1 LLKPARSK
9 QKAKDPEGRMPLADH
24 LRELRNRLAKAMLAI
39 TIASV
44 AAVFYSQELMEFLSS
59 PVPRCVEG
67 AAKTGGE
74 CATIVYTDLLSPFT
88 TTVKVVLMAGII
100 VSCPV
105 WLYQLW
111 AFVAPGLHKSEKKYT
126 YYFAVAAAPLFAA
139 GVYLAYLIM
148 PVSMKV
154 LLSITPDPA
163 TNLLEVDKIL
173 DFTVRMV
180 LIFGFSFELPLLLI
194 MLNAAGVVTGRRMAG
209 WWRGVVMGIFV
220 FGAIA
225 TPSTDPLG
233 MIALAGPIIVLYFM
247 AVGFSLLNDKR
258 RARNNPDAELDDDEA
273 SEIDLTPGDIGEID
287 SVPAGRALPEQ
298 ATGEADGGRTNR
310 LNGYD
315 DIT

>member
-1 LLKPARSK
+1 
-9 QKAKDPEGRMPLADH
+9 MPLADH

-44 AAVFYSQELMEFLSS
+44 VAAFYSQELMDLLSS
-59 PVPRCVEG
+59 PVPACEKGVLE
-67 AAKTGGE
+67 TGGK
-74 CATIVYTDLLSPFT
+74 CATIAYNDLLSPFT

-126 YYFAVAAAPLFAA
+126 YLFAAAAVPLFAA
-139 GVYLAYLIM
+139 GAWLAFMIM

-154 LLSITPDPA
+154 LLSITPDTA
-163 TNLLEVDKIL
+163 ANFLEVDKIL
-173 DFTVRMV
+173 DFSVRMV

-194 MLNAAGVVTGRRMAG
+194 MLNAAGVVTGRRMIS

-220 FGAIA
+220 FGAVA

-233 MIALAGPIIVLYFM
+233 MVALAGPIIVLYFI
-247 AVGFSLLNDKR
+247 AVGISLLNDR
-258 RARNNPDAELDDDEA
+258 RRRRNDPDAELDDDEA
-273 SEIDLTPGDIGEID
+273 SDLDLTPGDIGEIE
-287 SVPAGRALPEQ
+287 SVRASHTLPQ
-298 ATGEADGGRTNR
+298 QADGSRSER

>member
-1 LLKPARSK
+1 
-9 QKAKDPEGRMPLADH
+9 MPLADH
-24 LRELRNRLAKAMLAI
+24 LRELRNRLAKGMLAI
-39 TIASV
+39 VIASI
-44 AAVFYSQELMEFLSS
+44 AAVAYSQELMDFLTS
-59 PVPRCVEG
+59 PVPDCPKDG
-67 AAKTGGE
+67 PKTGGV
-74 CATIVYTDLLSPFT
+74 CATVVYTNLLSPFT

-100 VSCPV
+100 ASCPI

-111 AFVAPGLHKSEKKYT
+111 AFVAPGLHRNEKKYS
-126 YYFAVAAAPLFAA
+126 YYFAAAAAPLFAA
-139 GVYLAYLIM
+139 GVYSAYLIM

-163 TNLLEVDKIL
+163 SNLLEVDTIL

-194 MLNAAGVVTGRRMAG
+194 MLNLTGVVTGQRMLG
-209 WWRGVVMGIFV
+209 WWRGAVMGIFV

-233 MIALAGPIIVLYFM
+233 MIALSGPIILLYFL

-258 RARNNPDAELDDDEA
+258 RRRKNPDADLDDDEA
-273 SEIDLTPGDIGEID
+273 SKLDLTPTSLGEIETV
-287 SVPAGRALPEQ
+287 SAARALPEQ
-298 ATGEADGGRTNR
+298 ASGEADARGHR

>member
-1 LLKPARSK
+1 
-9 QKAKDPEGRMPLADH
+9 MPLADH

-39 TIASV
+39 VIASIV
-44 AAVFYSQELMEFLSS
+44 AAFYSQELMEFLSS
-59 PVPRCVEG
+59 PVPRCEKGVLE
-67 AAKTGGE
+67 TGGK
-74 CATIVYTDLLSPFT
+74 CATIAYNDLLSPFT
-88 TTVKVVLMAGII
+88 TTVKVTLMAGII
-100 VSCPV
+100 LTCPI

-111 AFVAPGLHKSEKKYT
+111 AFVAPGLHKSEKKYA
-126 YYFAVAAAPLFAA
+126 YYFAAAAAPLFAA

-163 TNLLEVDKIL
+163 ANFLDVDKIL

-194 MLNAAGVVTGRRMAG
+194 MLNVAGVVTGRRMAG

-233 MIALAGPIIVLYFM
+233 MVALAGPIIVLYFA
-247 AVGFSLLNDKR
+247 AVGFAMLNDKR
-258 RARNNPDAELDDDEA
+258 RRRNDPDAELDDDEA
-273 SEIDLTPGDIGEID
+273 SELDLAPGDIGSVEV
-287 SVPAGRALPEQ
+287 VPASRALPEQ
-298 ATGEADGGRTNR
+298 AGGDGDGRSTR